1 MTTAQLTL
9 RRLMVTEKFPVT
21 ILFGLQYGALVLFPA
36 VVHDTQPLSLIITL
50 CAVGIG
56 TAFFVEAA
64 RAPLGPRP
72 VKPILV
78 SPKAAMWIVCIGW
91 VAAVGDSLA
100 AGIAY
105 VNQTTNAKPSHLAAV
120 FTPLIPWVI
129 IGTALVMAQAA
140 QGIVS
145 RRRAWWVII
154 IGFALELA
162 LGLRAALLSNP
173 VAYFFVVTFLA
184 VVLGFIRWRWVVIA
198 LFTIPIV
205 LPALYN
211 FKTHERS
218 SLTSTS
224 GYQQQLDYGQR
235 LRLDLEMAQVKDFPT
250 IPANNLNPPSLPSL
264 LLFGLVPRVFDQNRG
279 SLHTGEN
286 LSVAMDGSPT
296 SSDTA
301 TSFGDAY
308 IVSGWTGV
316 LLYSGLGALATGVV
330 IRRRGPWAFALLAVM
345 AQNCLLIEQFYP
357 DMLAGLLQSCVS
369 LGAAMVAVHL
379 FSRKPGTQP
388 TEQRADPL
396 SQAVVTTA
404 GRELDAKPTA

>member
-1 MTTAQLTL
+1 VTAAQSTL
-9 RRLMVTEKFPVT
+9 RSLLVTEKFPVT

-36 VVHDTQPLSLIITL
+36 VIHDTQPLSLIITL

-72 VKPILV
+72 VKPIPV
-78 SPKAAMWIVCIGW
+78 SPKAAMWIVCTGW
-91 VAAVGDSLA
+91 VAAAADSLA

-105 VNQTTNAKPSHLAAV
+105 VNQTTNARPSHLAAV

-140 QGIVS
+140 QGVVS

-154 IGFALELA
+154 LGFVLELA

-198 LFTIPIV
+198 LLTIPIV
-205 LPALYN
+205 LPVLYN

-218 SLTSTS
+218 SLNANA
-224 GYQQQLDYGQR
+224 GYEQQLDYGQR

-250 IPANNLNPPSLPSL
+250 VPANNLNPPSLPSL
-264 LLFGLVPRVFDQNRG
+264 LLFGLVPRVFDENRG

-286 LSVAMDGSPT
+286 LSVAMGGSPT

-301 TSFGDAY
+301 TTFGDAY
-308 IVSGWTGV
+308 IVSGWTGI
-316 LLYSGLGALATGVV
+316 LLYSGLAALVTGVV
-330 IRRRGPWAFALLAVM
+330 IRRRGPWAVAMLAVV
-345 AQNCLLIEQFYP
+345 AANCLLIEEYP
-357 DMLAGLLQSCVS
+357 DMLAGLLQSCIS
-369 LGAAMVAVHL
+369 LGAAMLAVQL
-379 FSRKPGTQP
+379 FSRKPRTLP
-388 TEQRADPL
+388 AEQRAEPL
-396 SQAVVTTA
+396 SQAVVATA
-404 GRELDAKPTA
+404 GRELDAKSAS